1 MRLCLEIDVGDAL
14 GPNPGRKRF
23 REVPEQP
30 PNLYYTIGEH
40 GARGARFYPTFLTLA
55 VDADRAKVYG
65 LLWGRWKLMRMADF
79 PKHALVVDGTSV
91 LHAASTLAHLEG
103 AGVLGCTGACA
114 ENTTCA
120 TLRTHGG

>member
-1 MRLCLEIDVGDAL
+1 MQLCLEIDVGDAL
-14 GPNPGRKRF
+14 GANTGGKRF
-23 REVPEQP
+23 REVPEEP
-30 PNLYYTIGEH
+30 LNLYYTIGEH
-40 GARGARFYPTFLTLA
+40 GAREARLYPTFLTLA
-55 VDADRAKVYG
+55 VDADCPKLDG
-65 LLWGRWKLMRMADF
+65 LLLGRWKLMRMADF
-79 PKHALVVDGTSV
+79 PKHALVVDDTSD